1 MLYSVVHCNMTHRV
15 QVASK
20 KKGSTLFTK
29 TDWVKG
35 LVSKTNGHL
44 GNETHEMKPTNS
56 LPN

>member
-1 MLYSVVHCNMTHRV
+1 MTHRV
-15 QVASK
+15 QLVASK

-56 LPN
+56 LLLIRAH